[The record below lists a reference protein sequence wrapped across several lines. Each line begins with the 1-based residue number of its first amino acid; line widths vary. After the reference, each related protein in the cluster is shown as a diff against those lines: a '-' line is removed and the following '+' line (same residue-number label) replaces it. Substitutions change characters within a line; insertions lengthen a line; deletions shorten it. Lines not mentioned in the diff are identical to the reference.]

1 MRDTNRKICKI
12 FSNNLQYYMDLN
24 GINRQELAD
33 KLQFKYSTVC
43 NWLSCYSYAS
53 EDKIEQLAN
62 YFGISK
68 YDLKENN
75 HEKLEINSNVKKR
88 NQLIKITTK
97 LNDAEIDIL
106 LSMAEQLIKN
116 K

>member
-1 MRDTNRKICKI
+1 MRNTNRKICKI

-24 GINRQELAD
+24 GIDRQELAD
-33 KLQFKYSTVC
+33 KLHFKYSTVC

-68 YDLKENN
+68 YDLIENN
-75 HEKLEINSNVKKR
+75 HEQLEINSNPKKR
-88 NQLIKITTK
+88 NQLIKITTQ

>member
-1 MRDTNRKICKI
+1 MRKTNRKICKI
-12 FSNNLQYYMDLN
+12 FSKNLQYYMDLN
-24 GINRQELAD
+24 GIDRKELAD
-33 KLQFKYSTVC
+33 KLQFNYSTVC

-53 EDKIEQLAN
+53 EDKIEKLAN

-68 YDLKENN
+68 YDLTENN
-75 HEKLEINSNVKKR
+75 HEQLEINSNPKKR
-88 NQLIKITTK
+88 NQLIKITAQ

-106 LSMAEQLIKN
+106 LSMAEQLVKN